1 MPSCPHKKHNKLIIN
16 HLYISVKIL
25 TLIHALMPSLHFQD
39 NFLIA
44 YWLSVIYSLFYKLFQ
59 LDTKQSIPKL
69 FPRKKHHKGFVPPRN
84 DGLRCV
90 GKDKKTPPFLMWNFI
105 LDAWKFIYIHIRMNI
120 MYVWPA
126 HTSDSPLKDFICIL
140 RPFLPYD

>member
-1 MPSCPHKKHNKLIIN
+1 MPSCPHNKHNKLIIN
-16 HLYISVKIL
+16 HLYINVKIL

-69 FPRKKHHKGFVPPRN
+69 FLVKSTIKDLYLHGMTAYDASAKIKNTPVSDVEFHSGRMEVHIHTHKNEHNV
-84 DGLRCV
+84 CMAC
-90 GKDKKTPPFLMWNFI
+90 T
-105 LDAWKFIYIHIRMNI
+105 YIRFATKRFY
-120 MYVWPA
+120 MYPQ
-126 HTSDSPLKDFICIL
+126 TFPTL
-140 RPFLPYD
+140 

>member
-1 MPSCPHKKHNKLIIN
+1 MIRLFHTKIGFYRIYPSGFYVDPGFSGSVSQNILDAPVFLTRKFETFMPSCPHNKHNKLIIN
-16 HLYISVKIL
+16 HLYINVKIL

-90 GKDKKTPPFLMWNFI
+90 GKDKKHPRF
-105 LDAWKFIYIHIRMNI
+105 
-120 MYVWPA
+120 
-126 HTSDSPLKDFICIL
+126 
-140 RPFLPYD
+140 